1 MVGGEE
7 VTEMN
12 AVEVEKHQRKK
23 KEITMEE
30 FKIALEEE
38 YQNRM
43 IPKKSK
49 NA

>member
-1 MVGGEE
+1 
-7 VTEMN
+7 
-12 AVEVEKHQRKK
+12 
-23 KEITMEE
+23 MEE